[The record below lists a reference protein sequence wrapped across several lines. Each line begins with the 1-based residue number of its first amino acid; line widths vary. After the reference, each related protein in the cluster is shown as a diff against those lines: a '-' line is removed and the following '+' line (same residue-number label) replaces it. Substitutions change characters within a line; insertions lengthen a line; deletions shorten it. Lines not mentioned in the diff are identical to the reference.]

1 MAIKAMEP
9 TRSTDGQRDL
19 LGTCIR
25 VLEGDTSDEVLDSLA
40 PGEVITRRHL
50 GMITV
55 VPLMVQVCH
64 LFVEALRP
72 WVTRSDQ
79 RGGNGNSHLSV
90 FIQKLY

>member
-1 MAIKAMEP
+1 
-9 TRSTDGQRDL
+9 
-19 LGTCIR
+19 
-25 VLEGDTSDEVLDSLA
+25 
-40 PGEVITRRHL
+40 
-50 GMITV
+50 MITV